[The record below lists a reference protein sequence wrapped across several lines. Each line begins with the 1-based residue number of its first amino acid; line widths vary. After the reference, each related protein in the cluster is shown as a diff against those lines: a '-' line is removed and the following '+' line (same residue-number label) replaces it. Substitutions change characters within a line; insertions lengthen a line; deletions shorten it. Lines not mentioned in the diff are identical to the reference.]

1 MNIDSLEKMLKR
13 GRDDALLRFSL
24 GSAYLQADQPQSAV
38 EHLRAAIAHKP
49 DYSAAW
55 NALGKALMLSGQWP
69 QACAVYE
76 QGITAAQNHGDLQAA
91 KEMEVFLRRAQ
102 KASALDST

>member
-1 MNIDSLEKMLKR
+1 MNIDSLEKMLQR

-24 GSAYLQADQPQSAV
+24 GSAYLQADQPQNAV

-55 NALGKALMLSGQWP
+55 KALGNALMLSEQWP
-69 QACAVYE
+69 QACTVYE
-76 QGITAAQNHGDLQAA
+76 QGIAAAQNHGDLQAA
-91 KEMEVFLRRAQ
+91 KEMQVFLRRAQ
-102 KASALDST
+102 KASAPDST